1 MSLDKTTQKS
11 LQRSEELAFAG
22 ATPSQGQ
29 AESANQGL
37 EGREGGR
44 EGGSEGEREG
54 GKEGGEKGG
63 REERREGG
71 RETLPHFPVTVLG
84 P

>member
-37 EGREGGR
+37 EGREGG
-44 EGGSEGEREG
+44 SEGEREG

-71 RETLPHFPVTVLG
+71 RKTLPHFPVTVLG